1 MLSLKKMTLTTL
13 IASAVIPMAATTIQ
27 AASITEETYKQNEER
42 AKDPNFSEDALSEN
56 DGLEFDDN
64 DKLISITIGGETAEV
79 TQENPGNGQA
89 PVNNTPNRITTNLT
103 EDPST
108 SMNFQWHTTDLDE
121 DARLYVWKDGET
133 IEDAIE
139 FQPETQAIE
148 DAVYSQETD
157 QGHHV
162 FAVMW
167 DDEEDEPYTDDD
179 NPWLPVENPDDVIG
193 YYTDEA
199 FSEDNLMWLD
209 KGFEEYSLILP
220 YPEFT
225 ETAYKATA
233 TDLQPGSNYYFAV
246 GNKEGE
252 LSEEGQF
259 TTAAGDAE
267 DFTFIHYTDT
277 QNAFS
282 SENQRSEADYSASV
296 VQSMLDNEDAQ
307 EAKFAVHTGDV
318 VNDHWNDTEWNMTL
332 DALNPLV
339 KTMPHLFVTGN
350 HDNENFLDHINTP
363 QAIKEMTSGAAYTTR
378 YNGVQFITLNTEQ
391 ARESDDDQAP
401 MIADNQMEWF
411 KAQLEDAKK
420 AKEAGEIDWIIVNY
434 HRPLFSSSYHALE
447 DENVQLSRD
456 ELMKTLD
463 DYDVDA
469 VLNGHD
475 HNLSITHSLAY
486 DPDSFGKAK
495 IAEEGT
501 TKDEVT
507 EFNEGLGTVFFV
519 PSTAG
524 TKTYDAIYKN
534 QSFDWVMEEEDI
546 DDTFSDLFD
555 HEVTKEDIQDF
566 RQLLLLEEQPFRSPF
581 YTSGHSNA
589 REANIQNYFIVD
601 VTENSLTYKL
611 YEVVGEDLDNR
622 ETNLVHTY
630 VINK

>member
-1 MLSLKKMTLTTL
+1 
-13 IASAVIPMAATTIQ
+13 
-27 AASITEETYKQNEER
+27 
-42 AKDPNFSEDALSEN
+42 
-56 DGLEFDDN
+56 
-64 DKLISITIGGETAEV
+64 
-79 TQENPGNGQA
+79 
-89 PVNNTPNRITTNLT
+89 
-103 EDPST
+103 
-108 SMNFQWHTTDLDE
+108 
-121 DARLYVWKDGET
+121 
-133 IEDAIE
+133 
-139 FQPETQAIE
+139 
-148 DAVYSQETD
+148 
-157 QGHHV
+157 
-162 FAVMW
+162 
-167 DDEEDEPYTDDD
+167 
-179 NPWLPVENPDDVIG
+179 
-193 YYTDEA
+193 
-199 FSEDNLMWLD
+199 
-209 KGFEEYSLILP
+209 GFEEYSLILP

-233 TDLQPGSNYYFAV
+233 TDLQPGSDYYFAV

-259 TTAAGDAE
+259 TTAVGDSE

-363 QAIKEMTSGAAYTTR
+363 QAIEEMTSGAAYTTR

-475 HNLSITHSLAY
+475 HNLSITHSLTY

-555 HEVTKEDIQDF
+555 HE
-566 RQLLLLEEQPFRSPF
+566 
-581 YTSGHSNA
+581 
-589 REANIQNYFIVD
+589 
-601 VTENSLTYKL
+601 
-611 YEVVGEDLDNR
+611 
-622 ETNLVHTY
+622 
-630 VINK
+630 

>member
-1 MLSLKKMTLTTL
+1 MLSLKKMTITTL

-363 QAIKEMTSGAAYTTR
+363 QAIEEMTSGAAYTTR

-566 RQLLLLEEQPFRSPF
+566 RDLLLLEEQPFRSPF